1 VDFELYRVFQGVIGN
16 MEKFCCDIE
25 GLSGVR
31 CISGINIWG
40 IGLPNL
46 GISRLPFELQKIFA
60 KNGSNIE

>member
-16 MEKFCCDIE
+16 MEEFCCDIE

-31 CISGINIWG
+31 WISGINIWG

-46 GISRLPFELQKIFA
+46 GISRLAFRTSENFR
-60 KNGSNIE
+60 